1 MESSHGRGR
10 RWAHTRYQVTCAC
23 RAGGVPPVHPFP
35 VIEFYLNSW
44 TPKIA
49 EALLRTFKLLLKG
62 FDVIPIVALDDCR
75 L

>member
-1 MESSHGRGR
+1 MPGDF
-10 RWAHTRYQVTCAC
+10 VFCAC
-23 RAGGVPPVHPFP
+23 HAGSVPPVHPFP

-62 FDVIPIVALDDCR
+62 FDVIQIVAPDDGR